1 MPTPTATATG
11 ALPGSIGAWLCLL
24 LIAGA
29 VVGGYLASCAIWPF
43 ANCRKCHGLGRFH
56 APSGR
61 AWRRCRR
68 CKGTGAR
75 LRIGRRLINHVRRL
89 RADANH

>member
-1 MPTPTATATG
+1 MTHLAATAG
-11 ALPGSIGAWLCLL
+11 SAASSALAWLCIAAVVA
-24 LIAGA
+24 LI
-29 VVGGYLASCAIWPF
+29 VGGYLASCAVWPF
-43 ANCRKCHGLGRFH
+43 ANCRKCKGLGRFH

-75 LRIGRRLINHVRRL
+75 LRTGRRVINHFRRL
-89 RADANH
+89 RADANR